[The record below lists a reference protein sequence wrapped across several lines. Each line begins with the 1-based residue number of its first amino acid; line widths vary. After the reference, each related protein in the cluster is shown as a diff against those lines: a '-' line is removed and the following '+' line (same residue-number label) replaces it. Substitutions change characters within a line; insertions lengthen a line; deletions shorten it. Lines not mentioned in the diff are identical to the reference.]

1 VQGGVGQ
8 TDTGSTLVQEAVS
21 PVEQR
26 DLEINAS
33 MRTRRSFRRA
43 GIYVALWLGIIV
55 MVVPF
60 VWMIS
65 TSLKS
70 PLEILQFPPTWIPT
84 GHFVKSAEGQWQ
96 EVYIVSENEEA
107 GTSVVT
113 YLDSDLQR
121 TVPTSEIRDRIRLRF
136 GNYVEAWRQAPFA
149 RYYFNTIFITIFVV
163 AGVLVTSSL
172 AAYAFARMKFWGR
185 DNMFLLFLSM
195 MMVPQPV
202 YIVPSYIVLVKLGWI
217 DTYQALIV
225 PWLAHIFS
233 IFLLR
238 QHFKTIPDDLY
249 DAAIIDG
256 CSRFAFL
263 WRVMLPLSKAVL
275 VAVVI
280 FTIVGTWNSFLWP
293 LVMTNTASVRPLQVG
308 LARFSQEQGTSHEL
322 MMAAATFSIAPLVIA
337 YFFAQKQIIQSLATS
352 GMKG

>member
-1 VQGGVGQ
+1 MGAKTSQH
-8 TDTGSTLVQEAVS
+8 
-21 PVEQR
+21 
-26 DLEINAS
+26 DLEINAGYRAR
-33 MRTRRSFRRA
+33 RTLGRVGVYA
-43 GIYVALWLGIIV
+43 ALWVGIII
-55 MVVPF
+55 MIVPF
-60 VWMIS
+60 FWMLS

-70 PLEILQFPPTWIPT
+70 PIEILQFPPTWIPT
-84 GHFVKSAEGQWQ
+84 GHFVQGDEGGSV
-96 EVYIVSENEEA
+96 EVYVVSEDRAA
-107 GTSVVT
+107 GTAVVRPVDGESG
-113 YLDSDLQR
+113 L
-121 TVPTSEIRDRIRLRF
+121 TVRSSEVIDRVRLRF
-136 GNYVEAWRQAPFA
+136 SNYVDAWNQAPFA
-149 RYYFNTIFITIFVV
+149 RYYFNTIFVTLFVV

-185 DNMFLLFLSM
+185 DNIFVLFLSM

-217 DTYQALIV
+217 DTYQALII

-238 QHFKTIPDDLY
+238 QHFKTIPNDLY

-263 WRVMLPLSKAVL
+263 WRIMLPLSKAVL

-293 LVMTNTASVRPLQVG
+293 LVMTNTPEVRPLQVG
-308 LARFSQEQGTSHEL
+308 LARFSQEQGTNHEL
-322 MMAAATFSIAPLVIA
+322 MMAAAAFSIAPLIVA

-352 GMKG
+352 GMKS

>member
-1 VQGGVGQ
+1 VR
-8 TDTGSTLVQEAVS
+8 EAIA
-21 PVEQR
+21 PVTVR
-26 DLEINAS
+26 DREINAAH
-33 MRTRRSFRRA
+33 RSRKALRRA
-43 GIYVALWLGIIV
+43 GVYAALWAGIIV
-55 MVVPF
+55 MIVPF
-60 VWMIS
+60 LWMIS

-70 PLEILQFPPTWIPT
+70 PLEILEFPPTWIPT
-84 GHFVKSAEGQWQ
+84 GHFVRVADGSWQ
-96 EVYIVSENEEA
+96 EVYVVSENQQT
-107 GTSVVT
+107 GTAIVT
-113 YLDSDLQR
+113 PVGEDVQR
-121 TVPTSEIRDRIRLRF
+121 TVSTSEIRDRIRLRF
-136 GNYVEAWRQAPFA
+136 HNYVEAWHQAPFA
-149 RYYFNTIFITIFVV
+149 RYYFNTVFITIFVV
-163 AGVLVTSSL
+163 VGVLITSSL
-172 AAYAFARMKFWGR
+172 AAYAFARMRFWGR
-185 DNMFLLFLSM
+185 DNIFLLFLSM

-238 QHFKTIPDDLY
+238 QHFKTIPGDLY

-263 WRVMLPLSKAVL
+263 WRVVLPLSKAVL

-293 LVMTNTASVRPLQVG
+293 LVMTNTPEVRPLQVG
-308 LARFSQEQGTSHEL
+308 LARFSQEQGTNHEM
-322 MMAAATFSIAPLVIA
+322 MMAAAAFSIAPLVIA

>member
-1 VQGGVGQ
+1 MDH
-8 TDTGSTLVQEAVS
+8 TATA
-21 PVEQR
+21 R
-26 DLEINAS
+26 DLEMNAGY
-33 MRTRRSFRRA
+33 RARRGLGRA
-43 GIYVALWLGIIV
+43 GVYAGLWIGIVI
-55 MVVPF
+55 MIVPF
-60 VWMIS
+60 LWMIS

-70 PLEILQFPPTWIPT
+70 PLEILEFPPTWIPS
-84 GHFVKSAEGQWQ
+84 GHFVAAEDGTWQ
-96 EVYIVSENEEA
+96 EIYVVSSDEA
-107 GTSVVT
+107 TGTSTVRPVEGGAERRVT
-113 YLDSDLQR
+113 
-121 TVPTSEIRDRIRLRF
+121 TSAVRDRVRLRL
-136 GNYVEAWRQAPFA
+136 GNYLEAWRQAPFA
-149 RYYFNTIFITIFVV
+149 RYYFNTVLVTIFVV

-172 AAYAFARMKFWGR
+172 AAYAFARMRFWGR
-185 DNMFLLFLSM
+185 DNLFVVFLSM

-202 YIVPSYIVLVKLGWI
+202 YIVPSYIILVRLGWI
-217 DTYQALIV
+217 NTYQALIV

-238 QHFKTIPDDLY
+238 QHFKTIPNDLY

-293 LVMTNTASVRPLQVG
+293 LVMTDTPDVRPLQVG

-322 MMAAATFSIAPLVIA
+322 MMAAATFCIAPLVVA

-352 GMKG
+352 GMKS

>member
-1 VQGGVGQ
+1 
-8 TDTGSTLVQEAVS
+8 
-21 PVEQR
+21 
-26 DLEINAS
+26 
-33 MRTRRSFRRA
+33 
-43 GIYVALWLGIIV
+43 
-55 MVVPF
+55 VPF
-60 VWMIS
+60 WWMIS

-70 PLEILQFPPTWIPT
+70 PLEILEFPPTWVPT
-84 GHFVKSAEGQWQ
+84 GHFVRTDAGGWE
-96 EVYIVSENEEA
+96 EVYVVSAVDNGA
-107 GTSVVT
+107 RLLV
-113 YLDSDLQR
+113 R
-121 TVPTSEIRDRIRLRF
+121 TVDGGSEQVLPSEDVVSRLRLRF
-136 GNYVEAWRQAPFA
+136 ANYVEAWNQAPFA
-149 RYYFNTIFITIFVV
+149 RYYFNTIFITVFVV
-163 AGVLVTSSL
+163 VGVLITSSL
-172 AAYAFARMKFWGR
+172 AAYAFARMRFWGR
-185 DNMFLLFLSM
+185 DNIFLVFLSM

-202 YIVPSYIVLVKLGWI
+202 YIVPSYIVLVRLGWI

-238 QHFKTIPDDLY
+238 QHFKTIPEDLY

-263 WRVMLPLSKAVL
+263 WRIILPLSKAVL

-293 LVMTNTASVRPLQVG
+293 LVMTNTPDVRPLQVG

-322 MMAAATFSIAPLVIA
+322 MMAAAAFSVAPLIVA

>member
-1 VQGGVGQ
+1 MSSATSQH
-8 TDTGSTLVQEAVS
+8 
-21 PVEQR
+21 
-26 DLEINAS
+26 DLEVNAGHRAR
-33 MRTRRSFRRA
+33 RTLGRVCVYA
-43 GIYVALWLGIIV
+43 GLWVGIVI
-55 MVVPF
+55 MIVPF
-60 VWMIS
+60 FWMLS

-70 PLEILQFPPTWIPT
+70 PIEILEFPPTWIPT
-84 GHFVKSAEGQWQ
+84 GHFAETGGGEWS
-96 EVYIVSENEEA
+96 EVYVMSSDNEA
-107 GTSVVT
+107 
-113 YLDSDLQR
+113 R
-121 TVPTSEIRDRIRLRF
+121 TTTVRSIEGGPEMVLPTSLVVDRFRLRF
-136 GNYVEAWRQAPFA
+136 GNYAEAWSQAPFA
-149 RYYFNTIFITIFVV
+149 RYYFNTVFVTLFVV

-185 DNMFLLFLSM
+185 DNIFLIFLSM

-202 YIVPSYIVLVKLGWI
+202 YIVPSYIILVKLGWI
-217 DTYQALIV
+217 DTYQALII

-238 QHFKTIPDDLY
+238 QHFKTIPNDLY

-256 CSRFAFL
+256 CSRFGFL
-263 WRVMLPLSKAVL
+263 WRIMLPLSKAVL

-293 LVMTNTASVRPLQVG
+293 LVMTNTPEVRPLQVG

-322 MMAAATFSIAPLVIA
+322 MMAAAAFSIAPLVVA

-352 GMKG
+352 GMKS

>member
-1 VQGGVGQ
+1 VSVRG
-8 TDTGSTLVQEAVS
+8 EAL
-21 PVEQR
+21 PVKGDAEATR
-26 DLEINAS
+26 DIAARDHEVNAS
-33 MRTRRSFRRA
+33 HRSRRALRRA
-43 GIYVALWLGIIV
+43 GVYAALWVGVILMI
-55 MVVPF
+55 VPF
-60 VWMIS
+60 FWMIS

-70 PLEILQFPPTWIPT
+70 PIEILEFPPTWIPT
-84 GHFVKSAEGQWQ
+84 GHFIQTVEGEWKEAYVVSQD
-96 EVYIVSENEEA
+96 EGSGTAVIVFP
-107 GTSVVT
+107 GDDV
-113 YLDSDLQR
+113 QR
-121 TVPTSEIRDRIRLRF
+121 TVPAEAIEDRIRLRF
-136 GNYVEAWRQAPFA
+136 GNYVDAWRQAPFA
-149 RYYFNTIFITIFVV
+149 RYYFNTVLVTLFVV

-172 AAYAFARMKFWGR
+172 AAYAFARMRFLGR
-185 DNMFLLFLSM
+185 DNIFLLFLSM

-293 LVMTNTASVRPLQVG
+293 LVMTNTPEVRPLQVG

-322 MMAAATFSIAPLVIA
+322 MMAAAAFSIAPLVIA

-352 GMKG
+352 GMKS

>member
-1 VQGGVGQ
+1 LASTASARDRELNATFRVRRGFGRFGVYA
-8 TDTGSTLVQEAVS
+8 TLWV
-21 PVEQR
+21 
-26 DLEINAS
+26 
-33 MRTRRSFRRA
+33 
-43 GIYVALWLGIIV
+43 GIII
-55 MVVPF
+55 MIVPF
-60 VWMIS
+60 FWMLS

-70 PLEILQFPPTWIPT
+70 PIEILEFPPTWIPT
-84 GHFVKSAEGQWQ
+84 GHFVQTDGGGWA
-96 EVYIVSENEEA
+96 EVYVVSRDEQADTVTVRPVAGGEA
-107 GTSVVT
+107 FA
-113 YLDSDLQR
+113 
-121 TVPTSEIRDRIRLRF
+121 VPESALHDRIRLRF
-136 GNYVEAWRQAPFA
+136 HNYVAAWHQAPFA
-149 RYYFNTIFITIFVV
+149 RYYFNTIFITVFVV
-163 AGVLVTSSL
+163 MGVLVTSSL

-185 DNMFLLFLSM
+185 DNLFVVFLSM

-202 YIVPSYIVLVKLGWI
+202 YIVPSYIILVKLGWI

-225 PWLAHIFS
+225 PWIAHIFS

-263 WRVMLPLSKAVL
+263 WRIMLPLSKAVL

-293 LVMTNTASVRPLQVG
+293 LVMTNTPEVRPLQVG
-308 LARFSQEQGTSHEL
+308 LARFSQEQGTNHEM
-322 MMAAATFSIAPLVIA
+322 MMAAAAFSIAPLIIA
-337 YFFAQKQIIQSLATS
+337 YFFAQKQIIQSLATT

>member
-1 VQGGVGQ
+1 VE
-8 TDTGSTLVQEAVS
+8 STATLSDREA
-21 PVEQR
+21 
-26 DLEINAS
+26 NAAF
-33 MRTRRSFRRA
+33 RLRRSA
-43 GIYVALWLGIIV
+43 GRTVIYAGLWVGIIV
-55 MVVPF
+55 MIVPF
-60 VWMIS
+60 VWMVT

-70 PLEILQFPPTWIPT
+70 PIEILEFPPTWVPT
-84 GHFVKSAEGQWQ
+84 GHYVMSESGEWD
-96 EVYIVSENEEA
+96 EVHIVSRDLA
-107 GTSVVT
+107 LGTMTVRPTTGGESV
-113 YLDSDLQR
+113 
-121 TVPTSEIRDRIRLRF
+121 TVAEDKVRDRLRLKF
-136 GNYVEAWRQAPFA
+136 ENYVEAWRQAPFA
-149 RYYFNTIFITIFVV
+149 RYYFNTIFVTVFVV

-185 DNMFLLFLSM
+185 DNIFVLFLSM

-202 YIVPSYIVLVKLGWI
+202 YIVPSYIILAKLGWVN
-217 DTYQALIV
+217 TYQALIV

-238 QHFKTIPDDLY
+238 QHFKTIPNDLY

-263 WRVMLPLSKAVL
+263 WRIVLPLSKAVL

-293 LVMTNTASVRPLQVG
+293 LVMTNTPDVRPLQVG
-308 LARFSQEQGTSHEL
+308 LARFSQEQGTNHEL
-322 MMAAATFSIAPLVIA
+322 MMAAAAFSIAPLIVA

>member
-1 VQGGVGQ
+1 VTTQ
-8 TDTGSTLVQEAVS
+8 TPQH
-21 PVEQR
+21 
-26 DLEINAS
+26 DLEINTRYRAR
-33 MRTRRSFRRA
+33 RTLGRA
-43 GIYVALWLGIIV
+43 GVYVALWVGIVV

-60 VWMIS
+60 FWMLS

-70 PLEILQFPPTWIPT
+70 PIEILQFPPTWIPT
-84 GHFVKSAEGQWQ
+84 GHFAQAEDGGPV
-96 EVYIVSENEEA
+96 EVYVVSEDRTA
-107 GTSVVT
+107 GTAVVRPV
-113 YLDSDLQR
+113 DGGPQQ
-121 TVPTSEIRDRIRLRF
+121 TVLSSEVVDRVRF
-136 GNYVEAWRQAPFA
+136 RFSNYVEAWSQAPFA
-149 RYYFNTIFITIFVV
+149 RYYFNTIFVTLFVV

-185 DNMFLLFLSM
+185 DNIFVIFLSM

-217 DTYQALIV
+217 DTYQALII

-238 QHFKTIPDDLY
+238 QHFKTIPNDLY

-256 CSRFAFL
+256 CSRFGFL

-293 LVMTNTASVRPLQVG
+293 LVMTNTPEVRPLQVG

-322 MMAAATFSIAPLVIA
+322 MMAAAAFSIAPLIIA

-352 GMKG
+352 GMKS

>member
-1 VQGGVGQ
+1 LSAEITQH
-8 TDTGSTLVQEAVS
+8 
-21 PVEQR
+21 
-26 DLEINAS
+26 DLEVNAGH
-33 MRTRRSFRRA
+33 RARRA
-43 GIYVALWLGIIV
+43 LGRVGVYAGLWVGIVIMI
-55 MVVPF
+55 VPF
-60 VWMIS
+60 YWMVA

-70 PLEILQFPPTWIPT
+70 PIEILEFPPTWVPT
-84 GHFVKSAEGQWQ
+84 GHFVRTDEGNWE
-96 EVYIVSENEEA
+96 EVYVVSSDNVACTTTVRPVDGGPER
-107 GTSVVT
+107 TFPSSQVV
-113 YLDSDLQR
+113 
-121 TVPTSEIRDRIRLRF
+121 DRVRLRF
-136 GNYVEAWRQAPFA
+136 SNYADAWRQAPFA
-149 RYYFNTIFITIFVV
+149 RYYFNTILVTLFVV

-185 DNMFLLFLSM
+185 DNLFVVFLSM

-293 LVMTNTASVRPLQVG
+293 LVMTNTPEVRPLQVG

-322 MMAAATFSIAPLVIA
+322 MMAAAAFSIAPLIVA

>member
-1 VQGGVGQ
+1 ME
-8 TDTGSTLVQEAVS
+8 SKAVVS
-21 PVEQR
+21 DRE
-26 DLEINAS
+26 LNATY
-33 MRTRRSFRRA
+33 RTRRALGRSGVYTALWA
-43 GIYVALWLGIIV
+43 GIVIMI
-55 MVVPF
+55 VPF
-60 VWMIS
+60 FWMIS

-70 PLEILQFPPTWIPT
+70 PLEILEFPPTWIPT
-84 GHFVKSAEGQWQ
+84 GHFDRTQAGVWE
-96 EVYIVSENEEA
+96 EVYTVSTDAET
-107 GTSVVT
+107 GLVT
-113 YLDSDLQR
+113 VRPVDGGAERVIAASA
-121 TVPTSEIRDRIRLRF
+121 IRNRVRFRF
-136 GNYVEAWRQAPFA
+136 GNYAEAWSQAPFA
-149 RYYFNTIFITIFVV
+149 RYYFNTILVTLFVV

-172 AAYAFARMKFWGR
+172 AAYAFARMRFWGR
-185 DNMFLLFLSM
+185 DNIFVLFLSM

-233 IFLLR
+233 VFLLR
-238 QHFKTIPDDLY
+238 QHFKTIPNDLY

-256 CSRFAFL
+256 CSRLAFL

-293 LVMTNTASVRPLQVG
+293 LVMTNTPEVRPLQVG
-308 LARFSQEQGTSHEL
+308 LARFSQEQGTNHEL
-322 MMAAATFSIAPLVIA
+322 MMAAATFSIAPLIVA

>member
-1 VQGGVGQ
+1 M
-8 TDTGSTLVQEAVS
+8 DSTATL
-21 PVEQR
+21 R
-26 DLEINAS
+26 DLDLNAAY
-33 MRTRRSFRRA
+33 RVRRA
-43 GIYVALWLGIIV
+43 ARRGIIYAILCVGIVV

-60 VWMIS
+60 LWMVT

-70 PLEILQFPPTWIPT
+70 PIEILEFPPTWIPT
-84 GHFVKSAEGQWQ
+84 GHYVESSPGTWE
-96 EVYIVSENEEA
+96 EVYIVSRDADA
-107 GTSVVT
+107 GTVT
-113 YLDSDLQR
+113 VRPASGGPDR
-121 TVPTSEIRDRIRLRF
+121 VFPTGKVRDRVRLRF
-136 GNYVEAWRQAPFA
+136 QNYAEAWRQAPFA
-149 RYYFNTIFITIFVV
+149 RYYFNTILVTVFVV
-163 AGVLVTSSL
+163 AGVLLTSSL
-172 AAYAFARMKFWGR
+172 AAYAFARMRFRGR
-185 DNMFLLFLSM
+185 DNLFVLFLSM

-202 YIVPSYIVLVKLGWI
+202 YIVPSYIILVRLGWV

-238 QHFKTIPDDLY
+238 QHFRTIPSDLY

-275 VAVVI
+275 AAVVI

-293 LVMTNTASVRPLQVG
+293 LVMTNTPDVRPLQVG

-322 MMAAATFSIAPLVIA
+322 MMAAATFSIAPLVVA
-337 YFFAQKQIIQSLATS
+337 YFFAQRHIIQSLATS

>member
-1 VQGGVGQ
+1 VE
-8 TDTGSTLVQEAVS
+8 STATLRDREA
-21 PVEQR
+21 
-26 DLEINAS
+26 NAAF
-33 MRTRRSFRRA
+33 RLRRSA
-43 GIYVALWLGIIV
+43 GRTVIYAGLWVGIIV
-55 MVVPF
+55 MIVPF
-60 VWMIS
+60 VWMVT

-70 PLEILQFPPTWIPT
+70 PIEILEFPPTWVPT
-84 GHFVKSAEGQWQ
+84 GHYVMSESGEWD
-96 EVYIVSENEEA
+96 EVHIVSRDLA
-107 GTSVVT
+107 LGTMTVRPTTGGESV
-113 YLDSDLQR
+113 
-121 TVPTSEIRDRIRLRF
+121 TVAEDKVRDRLRLKF
-136 GNYVEAWRQAPFA
+136 ENYVEAWRQAPFA
-149 RYYFNTIFITIFVV
+149 RYYFNTIFVTVFVV

-185 DNMFLLFLSM
+185 DNIFVLFLSM

-202 YIVPSYIVLVKLGWI
+202 YIVPSYIILVKLGWVN
-217 DTYQALIV
+217 TYQALIV

-238 QHFKTIPDDLY
+238 QHFKTIPNDLY

-263 WRVMLPLSKAVL
+263 WRIVLPLSKAVL

-293 LVMTNTASVRPLQVG
+293 LVMTNTPDVRPLQVG
-308 LARFSQEQGTSHEL
+308 LARFSQEQGTNHEL
-322 MMAAATFSIAPLVIA
+322 MMAAAAFSIAPLIVA

>member
-1 VQGGVGQ
+1 MDSAA
-8 TDTGSTLVQEAVS
+8 TISDREL
-21 PVEQR
+21 
-26 DLEINAS
+26 NATY
-33 MRTRRSFRRA
+33 RARRA
-43 GIYVALWLGIIV
+43 FGRAGLYVAVWVGIVIMIIPFFW
-55 MVVPF
+55 MV
-60 VWMIS
+60 S

-70 PLEILQFPPTWIPT
+70 PIEILEFPPTWVPT
-84 GHFVKSAEGQWQ
+84 GHFVRGAEGGWE
-96 EVYIVSENEEA
+96 EVYIVSTDPAA
-107 GTSVVT
+107 GVATVVPVDGGT
-113 YLDSDLQR
+113 ER
-121 TVPTSEIRDRIRLRF
+121 VVRESEITDRVRLRLK
-136 GNYVEAWRQAPFA
+136 NYVEAWHQAPFA
-149 RYYFNTIFITIFVV
+149 RYYFNTILITLFVV
-163 AGVLVTSSL
+163 AGVLITSSL
-172 AAYAFARMKFWGR
+172 AAYAFARMRFRGR
-185 DNMFLLFLSM
+185 DSVFMIFLSM

-202 YIVPSYIVLVKLGWI
+202 YIVPSYIVLVRLGWI

-293 LVMTNTASVRPLQVG
+293 LVMTNTPEVRPLQVG
-308 LARFSQEQGTSHEL
+308 LARFSQEQGTNHEL
-322 MMAAATFSIAPLVIA
+322 MMAAATFSIAPLIVA

>member
-1 VQGGVGQ
+1 VE
-8 TDTGSTLVQEAVS
+8 STATISDREM
-21 PVEQR
+21 
-26 DLEINAS
+26 NAAY
-33 MRTRRSFRRA
+33 RTRRAFGRA
-43 GIYVALWLGIIV
+43 GVYIALWAGIVI
-55 MVVPF
+55 MIVPF
-60 VWMIS
+60 FWMIS

-70 PLEILQFPPTWIPT
+70 PIEILEFPPTWIPT
-84 GHFVKSAEGQWQ
+84 GHFVGAAAGGWE
-96 EVYIVSENEEA
+96 EVYIVSSDPTA
-107 GTSVVT
+107 G
-113 YLDSDLQR
+113 LL
-121 TVPTSEIRDRIRLRF
+121 TVRPVEGGAEREVAASEVRNRVRFRLS
-136 GNYVEAWRQAPFA
+136 NYVDAWNQAPFA
-149 RYYFNTIFITIFVV
+149 RYYFNTILVTLFVV

-172 AAYAFARMKFWGR
+172 AAYAFARMRFWGR
-185 DNMFLLFLSM
+185 DNIFVLFLSM

-233 IFLLR
+233 VFLLR
-238 QHFKTIPDDLY
+238 QHFKTIPNDLY

-293 LVMTNTASVRPLQVG
+293 LVMTNTPEVRPLQVG

-322 MMAAATFSIAPLVIA
+322 MMAAATFSIAPLIVA

-352 GMKG
+352 GMKS

>member
-1 VQGGVGQ
+1 MSNETTQH
-8 TDTGSTLVQEAVS
+8 
-21 PVEQR
+21 
-26 DLEINAS
+26 DLDVNAGH
-33 MRTRRSFRRA
+33 RLRRGFRRA
-43 GIYVALWLGIIV
+43 GVYAGLWVGIIV
-55 MVVPF
+55 MIVPF
-60 VWMIS
+60 YWMLA

-70 PLEILQFPPTWIPT
+70 PIEILEFPPTWVPT
-84 GHFVKSAEGQWQ
+84 GHYVESADGAPS
-96 EVYIVSENEEA
+96 EVYIVSSDADA
-107 GTSVVT
+107 GTSVIRPVEGGT
-113 YLDSDLQR
+113 ER
-121 TVPTSEIRDRIRLRF
+121 TVGASEVVDRVRLRLS
-136 GNYVEAWRQAPFA
+136 NYVDAWNQAPFA
-149 RYYFNTIFITIFVV
+149 RYYFNTILVTLFVV

-185 DNMFLLFLSM
+185 DNIFVLFLSM

-217 DTYQALIV
+217 DTYQALII

-238 QHFKTIPDDLY
+238 QHFKTIPNDLY

-293 LVMTNTASVRPLQVG
+293 LVMTNTPEVRPL
-308 LARFSQEQGTSHEL
+308 
-322 MMAAATFSIAPLVIA
+322 
-337 YFFAQKQIIQSLATS
+337 
-352 GMKG
+352 

>member
-1 VQGGVGQ
+1 MDSAA
-8 TDTGSTLVQEAVS
+8 TISDREL
-21 PVEQR
+21 
-26 DLEINAS
+26 NATY
-33 MRTRRSFRRA
+33 RTRRAFGRA
-43 GIYVALWLGIIV
+43 GLYAALWAGILI
-55 MVVPF
+55 MIIPF
-60 VWMIS
+60 FWMIS

-70 PLEILQFPPTWIPT
+70 PIEILEFPPTWVPT
-84 GHFVKSAEGQWQ
+84 GHFVRAAGGGWD
-96 EVYIVSENEEA
+96 EVYVVSTDEESGLATVVPVDGGAERVVRVSEI
-107 GTSVVT
+107 T
-113 YLDSDLQR
+113 
-121 TVPTSEIRDRIRLRF
+121 DRVRLRLR
-136 GNYVEAWRQAPFA
+136 NYAEAWHQAPFA
-149 RYYFNTIFITIFVV
+149 RYYFNTILITVFVV

-185 DNMFLLFLSM
+185 DNIFLLFLSM

-202 YIVPSYIVLVKLGWI
+202 YIVPSYIVLVRLGWI

-263 WRVMLPLSKAVL
+263 WRVILPLSKAVL

-293 LVMTNTASVRPLQVG
+293 LVMTNTPEVRPLQVG
-308 LARFSQEQGTSHEL
+308 LARFSQEQGTNHEL
-322 MMAAATFSIAPLVIA
+322 MMAAATFSIAPLIVA

>member
-1 VQGGVGQ
+1 MGPGEERMDSAA
-8 TDTGSTLVQEAVS
+8 TVS
-21 PVEQR
+21 DRE
-26 DLEINAS
+26 LNATY
-33 MRTRRSFRRA
+33 RARRSLGRA
-43 GIYVALWLGIIV
+43 GLYVAVWVGIVV
-55 MVVPF
+55 MIVPF
-60 VWMIS
+60 FWMIS

-70 PLEILQFPPTWIPT
+70 PIEILEFPPTWIPT
-84 GHFVKSAEGQWQ
+84 GHFVRGAGGSWE
-96 EVYIVSENEEA
+96 EVYIVSTDEA
-107 GTSVVT
+107 AELATVVPVNGGPE
-113 YLDSDLQR
+113 R
-121 TVPTSEIRDRIRLRF
+121 VVRESEITDRVRLRLK
-136 GNYVEAWRQAPFA
+136 NYVEAWHQAPFA
-149 RYYFNTIFITIFVV
+149 RYYFNTILITLFVV

-172 AAYAFARMKFWGR
+172 AAYAFARMRFWGR
-185 DNMFLLFLSM
+185 DSTFIVFLSM

-202 YIVPSYIVLVKLGWI
+202 YIVPSYIVLVRLGWI

-238 QHFKTIPDDLY
+238 QHFKTIPGDLY

-256 CSRFAFL
+256 CSRLAFL

-293 LVMTNTASVRPLQVG
+293 LVMTNTPQVRPLQVG

-322 MMAAATFSIAPLVIA
+322 MMAAATFSIAPLIVA

>member
-1 VQGGVGQ
+1 MSSAATQH
-8 TDTGSTLVQEAVS
+8 
-21 PVEQR
+21 
-26 DLEINAS
+26 DLEVNAGH
-33 MRTRRSFRRA
+33 RTRKSLRRGAVYA
-43 GIYVALWLGIIV
+43 GLWVGILI
-55 MVVPF
+55 MIVPF
-60 VWMIS
+60 YWMIA

-70 PLEILQFPPTWIPT
+70 PIEILEFPPTWIPT
-84 GHFVKSAEGQWQ
+84 GHFAQTVDGAWE
-96 EVYIVSENEEA
+96 EVYVVSFNDVECTTVVRPIDGGPERIYPSEQIV
-107 GTSVVT
+107 
-113 YLDSDLQR
+113 
-121 TVPTSEIRDRIRLRF
+121 DRFRLRF
-136 GNYVEAWRQAPFA
+136 SNYVDAWNQAPFA
-149 RYYFNTIFITIFVV
+149 RYYFNTILVTLFVV

-172 AAYAFARMKFWGR
+172 AAYAFARMRFWGR
-185 DNMFLLFLSM
+185 DNIFVLFLSM

-217 DTYQALIV
+217 DTYQALII

-238 QHFKTIPDDLY
+238 QHFKTIPNDLY
-249 DAAIIDG
+249 DAAIIDS

-293 LVMTNTASVRPLQVG
+293 LVMTNTPEVRPLQVG
-308 LARFSQEQGTSHEL
+308 LARFSQEQGTNHEL
-322 MMAAATFSIAPLVIA
+322 MMAAAAFSIAPLIVA

-352 GMKG
+352 GMKS

>member
-1 VQGGVGQ
+1 ME
-8 TDTGSTLVQEAVS
+8 STAAMHDREL
-21 PVEQR
+21 
-26 DLEINAS
+26 NATY
-33 MRTRRSFRRA
+33 RTRRILGRA
-43 GIYVALWLGIIV
+43 GVYVGLWAGIAI
-55 MVVPF
+55 MIVPF
-60 VWMIS
+60 FWMIS

-70 PLEILQFPPTWIPT
+70 PIEILEFPPTWVPT
-84 GHFVKSAEGQWQ
+84 GHFVRGAAGEWE
-96 EVYIVSENEEA
+96 EVYVVSTDEEA
-107 GTSVVT
+107 GTAVV
-113 YLDSDLQR
+113 R
-121 TVPTSEIRDRIRLRF
+121 PVERGAERVVRASEINDRARFRF
-136 GNYVEAWRQAPFA
+136 GNFAEAWSQAPFA
-149 RYYFNTIFITIFVV
+149 RYYFNTILVTLFVV

-172 AAYAFARMKFWGR
+172 AAYAFARMRFWAR
-185 DNMFLLFLSM
+185 DNIFVLFLSM

-238 QHFKTIPDDLY
+238 QHFKTIPNDLY

-263 WRVMLPLSKAVL
+263 WRVMLPLSKAIL

-293 LVMTNTASVRPLQVG
+293 LVMTNTPEVRPLQVG
-308 LARFSQEQGTSHEL
+308 LARFSQEQGTNHEL
-322 MMAAATFSIAPLVIA
+322 MMAAATFSIAPLIVA

-352 GMKG
+352 GMKS

>member
-1 VQGGVGQ
+1 MSPETSQHDLKINTRYRARRTLGRVGVY
-8 TDTGSTLVQEAVS
+8 A
-21 PVEQR
+21 
-26 DLEINAS
+26 
-33 MRTRRSFRRA
+33 
-43 GIYVALWLGIIV
+43 ALWVGIII
-55 MVVPF
+55 MIVPF
-60 VWMIS
+60 FWMLS

-70 PLEILQFPPTWIPT
+70 PIEILEFPPTWIPT
-84 GHFVKSAEGQWQ
+84 GHFAQTEGGGAI
-96 EVYIVSENEEA
+96 EVYMVSEDRTA
-107 GTSVVT
+107 GTAVVRPV
-113 YLDSDLQR
+113 DGGADR
-121 TVPTSEIRDRIRLRF
+121 TVLSSEVVDRARLRF
-136 GNYVEAWRQAPFA
+136 SNYVEAWNQAPFA
-149 RYYFNTIFITIFVV
+149 RYYFNTIFVTIFVV

-185 DNMFLLFLSM
+185 DNIFVVFLSM

-217 DTYQALIV
+217 DTYQALII

-238 QHFKTIPDDLY
+238 QHFKTIPNDLY

-256 CSRFAFL
+256 CSRFGFL

-293 LVMTNTASVRPLQVG
+293 LVMTNTPEVRPLQVG

-322 MMAAATFSIAPLVIA
+322 MMAAAAFSIAPLIVA

-352 GMKG
+352 GMKS